1 MKSTKFLHGLYL
13 ALVGL
18 LLAYLNYREVNH
30 HHGMAYEA
38 AVMVPIVKQ
47 LSAQHRDLTHEIEK
61 GAMAY
66 RNPHNQAIFHTA
78 ARTDS
83 LKVVLVAWLDSL
95 LQADSARYRHTALY
109 QYDCFAKD
117 LSLPEPVPPALRHQI
132 QYGAP
137 NTAKAALLSLT
148 ASALSVSL
156 SVQERALGQIFSE
169 DRSLDALM
177 PYVNADKP
185 AIAGKPFTA
194 LIYPIYYTTR
204 YDSTCVP
211 YVNGNAY
218 KFERGLANFQEILQ
232 KRGERRYFLRLEE
245 RNPLTGEIMVRDKT
259 DEIKV
264 R

>member
-1 MKSTKFLHGLYL
+1 MKSIKFLHGLYL

-18 LLAYLNYREVNH
+18 LLAYLTYREVNYRSR
-30 HHGMAYEA
+30 MAYEA
-38 AVMVPIVKQ
+38 AVMAPIVEQ
-47 LSAQHRDLTHEIEK
+47 LSAQHRDLTNEVAKE
-61 GAMAY
+61 AESY
-66 RNPHNQAIFHTA
+66 RNPHNQAILRTA
-78 ARTDS
+78 TRADS
-83 LKVVLVAWLDSL
+83 LKTVLVAWLDSL
-95 LQADSARYRHTALY
+95 VQVDSARYRHTALY
-109 QYDCFAKD
+109 QYDCFVKD
-117 LSLPEPVPPALRHQI
+117 LPLSEPVSPALRHQI

-137 NTAKAALLSLT
+137 NTAKAVLLGLT
-148 ASALSVSL
+148 ASALSASL
-156 SVQERALGQIFSE
+156 SAQERALGQIFSE

-204 YDSTCVP
+204 YDSICVP

-232 KRGERRYFLRLEE
+232 KRGERRYFLRWED
-245 RNPLTGEIMVRDKT
+245 RNPLTGEIKVRDKT
-259 DEIKV
+259 VEVKV